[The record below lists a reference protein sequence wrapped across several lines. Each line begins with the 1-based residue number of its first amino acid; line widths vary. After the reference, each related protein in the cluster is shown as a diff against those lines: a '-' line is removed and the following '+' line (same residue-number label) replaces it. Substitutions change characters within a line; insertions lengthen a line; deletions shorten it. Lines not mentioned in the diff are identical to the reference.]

1 MKNNYLRMP
10 CKSGFLVIIFKVFY
24 YLWCFLFMRY
34 LQMRMIFAM
43 PFKLHISAV
52 VRFWSVLY
60 ILVLKTGARGLVG
73 DFALTFKM
81 SAVGRFC
88 NILGIYVENCLKSF
102 VGRCSGILR
111 HCAIFALKGVL
122 LCKKAIFGDFFMIFA
137 QKG

>member
-1 MKNNYLRMP
+1 MKNNYLRVP
-10 CKSGFLVIIFKVFY
+10 CESVFLVIIFKVFY
-24 YLWCFLFMRY
+24 YLGCFLFMRY

-43 PFKLHISAV
+43 PFKSHIKPV

-88 NILGIYVENCLKSF
+88 NILSIYVENYLKSL
-102 VGRCSGILR
+102 VGRCRGILR
-111 HCAIFALKGVL
+111 HCAFFALKSVL
-122 LCKKAIFGDFFMIFA
+122 LCKKAIFGDFLMIFA